1 MMRLKKCV
9 SFFCV
14 AMMSIIVI
22 IVSSTRS
29 STSAAAA
36 AAVFSSTH
44 TEEKKSFEDFQEER
58 RRKRGTCVMWLL
70 FFCSLLFSRL
80 SLARLCSSFR
90 LLLVLLYSQNT
101 HVDVDSTKDE
111 RRKKEAEEEEE
122 EATTTTAKPFEGLSE
137 EEQQSLQVPS
147 HMRCDACRAIS
158 HRLVKETRKEERK
171 HRKGKFSSSFNNN
184 KKNKRL
190 RTDQYEESFERT
202 CKDEEYWGEY
212 YGVAHGK
219 DGHNYLNGPGLTEL
233 PKTLHKG
240 KTMALETTTHRK
252 GGFWSHR
259 LRELCEQMVYGGEV
273 LDEEEMYAILFEN
286 TPEPTSPTKEE
297 EEIIINTDTM
307 VFRDAM
313 CEKTCKKFPSR
324 RPSTKKEEDEGGW
337 EPFDEDAFTQ
347 RKIEQK
353 KKDEAYMRAH
363 KMVEDLKM
371 GRMDVSGGEL

>member
-1 MMRLKKCV
+1 MAFV
-9 SFFCV
+9 
-14 AMMSIIVI
+14 
-22 IVSSTRS
+22 
-29 STSAAAA
+29 
-36 AAVFSSTH
+36 
-44 TEEKKSFEDFQEER
+44 
-58 RRKRGTCVMWLL
+58 
-70 FFCSLLFSRL
+70 LLFSFVL
-80 SLARLCSSFR
+80 SLEFDC
-90 LLLVLLYSQNT
+90 VLLFVFFWYFYYYYSQNT
-101 HVDVDSTKDE
+101 RADDVDSTKDE
-111 RRKKEAEEEEE
+111 RRKKEAEEEE
-122 EATTTTAKPFEGLSE
+122 ATTTTTAKPFEGLSE
-137 EEQQSLQVPS
+137 EEQRSLQVPS

-171 HRKGKFSSSFNNN
+171 HRKGKFSSSFNN

-337 EPFDEDAFTQ
+337 EPFDEDAFTR

>member
-1 MMRLKKCV
+1 MV
-9 SFFCV
+9 F
-14 AMMSIIVI
+14 
-22 IVSSTRS
+22 
-29 STSAAAA
+29 
-36 AAVFSSTH
+36 FSS
-44 TEEKKSFEDFQEER
+44 SFII
-58 RRKRGTCVMWLL
+58 
-70 FFCSLLFSRL
+70 
-80 SLARLCSSFR
+80 
-90 LLLVLLYSQNT
+90 YSQNT
-101 HVDVDSTKDE
+101 RVDVDSTKDE
-111 RRKKEAEEEEE
+111 RRKKEAEEEE
-122 EATTTTAKPFEGLSE
+122 ATTTTTAKPFEGLSE

-240 KTMALETTTHRK
+240 KTMALETTTHRR

-273 LDEEEMYAILFEN
+273 LDEEEMYTILFEN

-337 EPFDEDAFTQ
+337 EPFDEDAFTR